1 MQDANEVYKKTIL
14 NMPSSEQLRL
24 AALILSG
31 LTIDPSPNGQSA
43 FDPPEKSRQVE
54 HSKSAAEADEHLRE
68 ERDSWD
74 R

>member
-1 MQDANEVYKKTIL
+1 MQDAQEVYKKTIL

-31 LTIDPSPNGQSA
+31 LTTRASSNSQSA
-43 FDPPEKSRQVE
+43 LELLEKMSAGRTFE
-54 HSKSAAEADEHLRE
+54 SAAEADEHLRE